1 MGMKTLVSAET
12 VRDAHA
18 RGQASLPAGK
28 NVLITPEARG
38 LAGQLGIRLD
48 EGSNTLATSLATS
61 LANSPATPFPA
72 ANESSLAAIRA
83 AVLAKLPADAAGRP
97 ELVEQIVSRVCAAQK
112 SSAAVAAIAAISPVV
127 DRAATSAPTA
137 PAVAGGIKLVKGDTV
152 HLGVFPGAGA
162 DKQVGIADVITAADG
177 APIAAGFMAWSQCF
191 FPWTLDYDEI
201 DLVLEGELHIR
212 CNGQTYVGKSGDVFY
227 IPKGSAIEFG
237 TTSAVRF
244 FYVTY
249 PANWQG

>member
-1 MGMKTLVSAET
+1 MKILISAET
-12 VRDAHA
+12 VRQAQSS
-18 RGQASLPAGK
+18 GQKCLPAGK

-48 EGSNTLATSLATS
+48 PDSSSFSAA
-61 LANSPATPFPA
+61 PAVPDDAQT
-72 ANESSLAAIRA
+72 AAIRA
-83 AVLAKLPADAAGRP
+83 AVLARLPADVASKP
-97 ELVEQIVSRVCAAQK
+97 ELVEQIMSKVCAAQK
-112 SSAAVAAIAAISPVV
+112 NASLLSSSQSAASANPVPAAN
-127 DRAATSAPTA
+127 TTTT
-137 PAVAGGIKLVKGDTV
+137 GIKLVKGADI
-152 HLGVFPGAGA
+152 HLGVFPGAGT

-212 CNGQTYVGKSGDVFY
+212 CNGQTHIGKSGDVLY
-227 IPKGSAIEFG
+227 IPKGSTIEFG
-237 TTSAVRF
+237 TPSAVRF

>member
-1 MGMKTLVSAET
+1 MKTLISAET
-12 VRDAHA
+12 VRQAKA
-18 RGQASLPAGK
+18 GGQNCLPAGK
-28 NVLITPEARG
+28 DVLVTPEARS
-38 LAGQLGIRLD
+38 LAEQLGVRLD
-48 EGSNTLATSLATS
+48 AGGNAGINTAA
-61 LANSPATPFPA
+61 PA
-72 ANESSLAAIRA
+72 APQAPETSAALASIRA
-83 AVLAKLPADAAGRP
+83 AVLQRLPAEMQDKP
-97 ELVEQIVSRVCAAQK
+97 ELVDQIVGKICAAQQASGSK
-112 SSAAVAAIAAISPVV
+112 PPAAAA
-127 DRAATSAPTA
+127 A
-137 PAVAGGIKLVKGDTV
+137 PAVGAAGIKLVKGADV
-152 HLGVFPGAGA
+152 RLGVFPGAGT

-212 CNGQTYVGKSGDVFY
+212 HNGQTFIGKSGDVLY

-237 TTSAVRF
+237 TTSSVRF

>member
-1 MGMKTLVSAET
+1 MKILISAET
-12 VRDAHA
+12 VRQAKA
-18 RGQASLPAGK
+18 SGQTSLPAGN

-38 LAGQLGIRLD
+38 LADQLGITLD
-48 EGSNTLATSLATS
+48 ASNNSMTLA
-61 LANSPATPFPA
+61 PATVPA
-72 ANESSLAAIRA
+72 NKPQLDALRA
-83 AVLAKLPADAAGRP
+83 EIVSRLPADVASKP
-97 ELVEQIVSRVCAAQK
+97 ELVEQIVSKVCQAQK
-112 SSAAVAAIAAISPVV
+112 N
-127 DRAATSAPTA
+127 A
-137 PAVAGGIKLVKGDTV
+137 PAAPASCPVNTKPGGIKLVKGSDV
-152 HLGVFPGAGA
+152 RLGVFPGAGA
-162 DKQVGIADVITAADG
+162 DKQVGIADVITSADG

-212 CNGQTYVGKSGDVFY
+212 CNGQTYVGKAGDVFY

-237 TTSAVRF
+237 TTTAVRF

>member
-1 MGMKTLVSAET
+1 MKTLISAET
-12 VRDAHA
+12 VRQAKA
-18 RGQASLPAGK
+18 GGQTCLAAGK
-28 NVLITPEARG
+28 DVLVTPEARS
-38 LAGQLGIRLD
+38 LADELGIRLD
-48 EGSNTLATSLATS
+48 DSVGAPTPTK
-61 LANSPATPFPA
+61 PASAAEDPA
-72 ANESSLAAIRA
+72 MAAIRA
-83 AVLAKLPADAAGRP
+83 AVLAKLPADAANKP
-97 ELVEQIVSRVCAAQK
+97 ELVEQIVSKICLAQK
-112 SSAAVAAIAAISPVV
+112 NAAAKPVAAATTATTATKTDAA
-127 DRAATSAPTA
+127 
-137 PAVAGGIKLVKGDTV
+137 GIKLVRGSDV
-152 HLGVFPGAGA
+152 HLGVFPGAGT

-212 CNGQTYVGKSGDVFY
+212 HNGQTYVGKSGDVLY

-237 TTSAVRF
+237 TTTAVRF

>member
-1 MGMKTLVSAET
+1 MKTLISAET
-12 VRDAHA
+12 VRQAKA
-18 RGQASLPAGK
+18 GGQTCLAAGK
-28 NVLITPEARG
+28 DVLVTPEARS
-38 LAGQLGIRLD
+38 LADELGVRLD
-48 EGSNTLATSLATS
+48 DGAGAPTLIKPTGAGEATD
-61 LANSPATPFPA
+61 PAMA
-72 ANESSLAAIRA
+72 ANLSTIRA
-83 AVLAKLPADAAGRP
+83 AVLAKLPADAANKP
-97 ELVEQIVSRVCAAQK
+97 ELVEQIVSKVCLAQK
-112 SSAAVAAIAAISPVV
+112 NAGAKPQVAATATATKNDAA
-127 DRAATSAPTA
+127 AAA
-137 PAVAGGIKLVKGDTV
+137 GIKLVRSSDV
-152 HLGVFPGAGA
+152 HLGVFPGAGT

-212 CNGQTYVGKSGDVFY
+212 HNGQTYVGKSGDVLY

>member
-1 MGMKTLVSAET
+1 MKTLISAET
-12 VRDAHA
+12 VRQAQSS
-18 RGQASLPAGK
+18 GQKCLPAGK

-38 LAGQLGIRLD
+38 LADQLGIRLD
-48 EGSNTLATSLATS
+48 PDSSAFSAV
-61 LANSPATPFPA
+61 PA
-72 ANESSLAAIRA
+72 AQNDAQTAAIRA
-83 AVLAKLPADAAGRP
+83 AVLAKLPADVASKP
-97 ELVEQIVSRVCAAQK
+97 ELVEQIMSKVCAAQK
-112 SSAAVAAIAAISPVV
+112 NASLISFSQSAAPASPPPAAPS
-127 DRAATSAPTA
+127 T
-137 PAVAGGIKLVKGDTV
+137 GIKLVKGADV
-152 HLGVFPGAGA
+152 HLGVFPGAGT

-212 CNGQTYVGKSGDVFY
+212 CNGQTHIGKAGDVLY
-227 IPKGSAIEFG
+227 IPKGSTIEFG
-237 TTSAVRF
+237 TPSAVRF

>member
-1 MGMKTLVSAET
+1 VSK
-12 VRDAHA
+12 VC
-18 RGQASLPAGK
+18 QAQK
-28 NVLITPEARG
+28 NA
-38 LAGQLGIRLD
+38 
-48 EGSNTLATSLATS
+48 
-61 LANSPATPFPA
+61 PA
-72 ANESSLAAIRA
+72 APAAC
-83 AVLAKLPADAAGRP
+83 P
-97 ELVEQIVSRVCAAQK
+97 VS
-112 SSAAVAAIAAISPVV
+112 
-127 DRAATSAPTA
+127 TA
-137 PAVAGGIKLVKGDTV
+137 PGGIKLVKGSDV

-162 DKQVGIADVITAADG
+162 DKQVGIADVITSADG

-212 CNGQTYVGKSGDVFY
+212 CNGQTFVGKAGDVFY

-237 TTSAVRF
+237 TTTAVRF

>member
-1 MGMKTLVSAET
+1 MKTLISAET
-12 VRDAHA
+12 VRQA
-18 RGQASLPAGK
+18 RSSGQTCLPAGK
-28 NVLITPEARG
+28 NVLITPEARSV
-38 LAGQLGIRLD
+38 ADQLGIFLD
-48 EGSNTLATSLATS
+48 PESNDLSAPLIAQDDLQTAT
-61 LANSPATPFPA
+61 
-72 ANESSLAAIRA
+72 IRA
-83 AVLAKLPADAAGRP
+83 AVLAKLPAEVASKP
-97 ELVEQIVSRVCAAQK
+97 ELVEQIMNKICAAQK
-112 SSAAVAAIAAISPVV
+112 NASLVSFSQSATP
-127 DRAATSAPTA
+127 A
-137 PAVAGGIKLVKGDTV
+137 PAVLTPGTAVPSIKLVKSADV
-152 HLGVFPGAGA
+152 HLGVFPGAGT

-212 CNGQTYVGKSGDVFY
+212 CNGQTHVGKSGDVLY

-237 TTSAVRF
+237 TPSTVRF